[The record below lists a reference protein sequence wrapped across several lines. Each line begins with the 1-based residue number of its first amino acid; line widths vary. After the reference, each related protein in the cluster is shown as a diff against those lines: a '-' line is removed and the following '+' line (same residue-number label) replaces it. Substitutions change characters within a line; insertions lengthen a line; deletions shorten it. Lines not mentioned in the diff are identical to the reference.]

1 MSNLPFSKAFAL
13 CALLIAMCAAAFAQG
28 TTTRITGTVKDPQG
42 SPISGATVTIRRA
55 GVDTPL
61 TTQTSDSGQYVFDL
75 IQAGTYE
82 VSVEKA
88 GFSRFVST
96 DNVAQINVP
105 TTVNVTLAIG
115 DVSATVTVVGAA
127 EAVQTATSGNV
138 SSTIDEKTV
147 TSLPIVGT
155 RGRNPLDLLNF
166 QPGVVVGSNTGGGV
180 QVHGSRDRAFNFTL
194 DGIDINDSTAGGS
207 NFTPLRPNPES
218 IQEFQII
225 TSNPT
230 AEQGRSSGAQ
240 VTFVTKSGTNEFHG
254 NVFEFYQTPRF
265 NAKSYPETIART
277 AKGQFVQHIF
287 GGSFGG
293 PLPDLGWG
301 DEGRKPG
308 WLRDKAF
315 FFLNLQMLR
324 AYDSAL
330 VNRTVY
336 TQRARDGFFRYVVG
350 LGNGNAGSTSTTAPP
365 SVDINGNPVRPA
377 CGGAVTTLCIR
388 EYDANANSPIAFD
401 QTLRGYITAMPL
413 PNNFAGGDGLNTA
426 FYSWSSPQNEK
437 QTDFVT
443 KVDYILNQK
452 NAFYVRYA
460 YGNQNTIGDGANGGR
475 PIFPGFARI
484 VDTFRSPRNLAI
496 NWRFSPTPRVTNE
509 FTYGFSTYAFKFDT
523 PEPDPVYNFVF
534 RNPSDTN
541 LNDSYNARGVKTN
554 QFIDN
559 ITFDL
564 SPHTVKAGINF
575 RLYKHTDDRYS
586 VASSTI
592 EGKVS
597 FSNDNSRF
605 NGSIPG
611 IPSFNLPASGSSSIN
626 ANDLTRLRSMLTDYI
641 GFVDS
646 VNRAFVSNGTTFDPP
661 GTRWLNE
668 AHYDEYDFYVQDSW
682 KIRPNFLL
690 DFGVRWEIKKNPTVS
705 DRPVLVPNQDFR
717 VGAAPSNTLR
727 WVEGKLF
734 EPEYGLFLPS
744 VGFAWD
750 PFKDG
755 KTSIRANYRRAT
767 DRFATFL
774 FGSSIFQGTPG
785 NNIGVFNT
793 AFGNAGGLWRNVA
806 PTMASLTPTQSPA
819 VLSQPA
825 ALGTGSL
832 TVIDPELKFPR
843 IQSILLSFQ
852 REIWKDSVFEFNFI
866 HKRGRNLTGGYNVNQ
881 ANIAATDPRCPGE
894 TFLSAW
900 STVMNNAAAATPCL
914 ISKFKN
920 SSGVAYTT
928 TSFRS
933 DFSADNSAQPSFGTN
948 ATANSVAATARSL
961 ALLTGTRSLTS
972 LGFSPY
978 FFMPFPQ
985 FSGGLNVIDSN
996 DYSNYT
1002 GLEFIFRRRFNAGLG
1017 FQAAYTWSVSKDN
1030 RSFDPS
1036 LTTVSSGTLQSASST
1051 PFDINNRD
1059 LNYSWSDFDRRH
1071 VFQATWVYELP
1082 FGDGKR
1088 FKFDN
1093 SVANYII
1100 SGWQFSGTFVWQ
1112 SGRPF
1117 TVYTGFNTFSSVVG
1131 ALATCDGCPR
1141 NLGTVVDEGG
1151 RNFFFAAEQRAKFG
1165 TPAAGEISDIPRNYF
1180 IEPSYWQPDISM
1192 LRKFKLTEKFNL
1204 DFRVDMRN
1212 VFNHPNFAAPTAV
1225 LNSNIFGR
1233 INDAVTNNARR
1244 VQFSM
1249 KLNF

>member
-1 MSNLPFSKAFAL
+1 MSNLSFSKAFTI
-13 CALLIAMCAAAFAQG
+13 CALSLTFCIAAFAQG
-28 TTTRITGTVKDPQG
+28 TTSRITGTVTDPQG
-42 SPISGATVTIRRA
+42 SPVSGATVTIVREGTGA
-55 GVDTPL
+55 PL
-61 TTQTSDSGQYVFDL
+61 TTQTSDNGQYTFDL
-75 IQAGTYE
+75 IQAGSYQVT
-82 VSVEKA
+82 VEKA
-88 GFSRFVST
+88 GFNKFVSPG
-96 DNVAQINVP
+96 NVAQINVP
-105 TTVNVTLAIG
+105 STVNITMTVG
-115 DVSATVTVVGAA
+115 DVNATVTVVGAA
-127 EAVQTATSGNV
+127 EAVQTATTGNV
-138 SSTIDEKTV
+138 GSTVDEKTV

-207 NFTPLRPNPES
+207 NFTPLRTNPES

-240 VTFVTKSGTNEFHG
+240 VTLVTKSGSNEFHG

-265 NAKSYPETIART
+265 NAKSYPETIARS

-293 PLPDLGWG
+293 PIPYP
-301 DEGRKPG
+301 KPNDTQMFRF
-308 WLRDKAF
+308 LRDKAF

-336 TQRARDGFFRYVVG
+336 TQQARAGMFRYVVG
-350 LGNGNAGSTSTTAPP
+350 RANANAGSSTAA
-365 SVDINGNPVRPA
+365 VDINGNPVLPN
-377 CGGAVTTLCIR
+377 CGGAVTTLCLR
-388 EYDANANSPIAFD
+388 QYDANANSPIPFD
-401 QTLRGYITAMPL
+401 TTLLGYVNSMPL
-413 PNNFAGGDGLNTA
+413 PNNFALGDGLNTA
-426 FYSWSSPQNEK
+426 GYSWTSPQNEK

-443 KVDYILNQK
+443 KIDYILDQR
-452 NAFYVRYA
+452 NAFYARYA

-475 PIFPGFARI
+475 PIFPGSPRI
-484 VDTFRSPRNLAI
+484 VDTFRSPRNFAA
-496 NWRFSPTPRVTNE
+496 NWRFSATPRVTNE
-509 FTYGFSTYAFKFDT
+509 FTFGHSRYAFSFDT

-534 RNPSDTN
+534 LNPSDIN

-575 RLYKHTDDRYS
+575 RLGKHTDDRYS

-597 FSNDNSRF
+597 FSNAISRF

-611 IPSFNLPASGSSSIN
+611 IPSFNLPATGNTGIN
-626 ANDLTRLRSMLTDYI
+626 SNDQTRLRSMLSDYV
-641 GFVDS
+641 GFVNS
-646 VNRAFVSNGTTFDPP
+646 VNRAFVSNGTAFDPP

-668 AHYDEYDFYVQDSW
+668 ANYNEYDFYVQDSW
-682 KIRPNFLL
+682 KITPNFLVDL
-690 DFGVRWEIKKNPTVS
+690 GVRWEIKMDPTVN
-705 DRPVLVPNQDFR
+705 DRPVLVPDQDFR
-717 VGAAPSNTLR
+717 VGSTPSNTLR
-727 WVEGKLF
+727 WVEGELF
-734 EPEYGLFLPS
+734 DSEFGLLLPS
-744 VGFAWD
+744 LGFAWD

-806 PTMASLTPTQSPA
+806 PVMQSLTPTQSPA

-832 TVIDPELKFPR
+832 TVIDPELKYPR
-843 IQSILLSFQ
+843 IQSFLVSFQ
-852 REIWKDSVFEFNFI
+852 RELWKNSVFEFNFI
-866 HKRGRNLTGGYNVNQ
+866 HKRGRSLTGGYNVNQ
-881 ANIAATDPRCPGE
+881 ANVTATDPRCPN
-894 TFLSAW
+894 TNFLQDW
-900 STVMNNAAAATPCL
+900 KTVMAPTAPAQTPCL
-914 ISKFKN
+914 IGLFRDSAGALYN
-920 SSGVAYTT
+920 TT
-928 TSFRS
+928 TFRS
-933 DFSADNSAQPSFGTN
+933 DFSADNGSQPTLGTG
-948 ATANSVAATARSL
+948 ATANSVAATARAL
-961 ALLTGTRSLTS
+961 ALLTGTRSLAS

-996 DYSNYT
+996 DYSNYK
-1002 GLEFIFRRRFNAGLG
+1002 GFEFIFRRRFSDGLG
-1017 FQAAYTWSVSKDN
+1017 FQAAYTWSLSKDN

-1036 LTTVSSGTLQSASST
+1036 LTTVSSGTVQSASST

-1082 FGDGKR
+1082 FGDGKK

-1093 SVANYII
+1093 AFANYIV

-1131 ALATCDGCPR
+1131 SLATCDGCPR
-1141 NLGTVVDEGG
+1141 DLGTVVEEAG
-1151 RNFFFAAEQRAKFG
+1151 RNFFFTAEQRAMFG
-1165 TPAAGEISDIPRNYF
+1165 TPDAGEISDIPRNYF
-1180 IEPSYWQPDISM
+1180 IEPSYWQPDFSL
-1192 LRKFKLTEKFNL
+1192 LRKFRLTEQFNL
-1204 DFRVDMRN
+1204 DFRVDLRN
-1212 VFNHPNFAAPTAV
+1212 AFNHPNFAAPTAV
-1225 LNSNIFGR
+1225 VTNTIFGR

-1244 VQFSM
+1244 IQFSM

>member
-1 MSNLPFSKAFAL
+1 MFNLPFSKALAV
-13 CALLIAMCAAAFAQG
+13 CALNLVFCLVAFSQG
-28 TTTRITGTVKDPQG
+28 TTTRITGTITDPQG
-42 SPISGATVTIRRA
+42 SPVSGATVTIVREGTGA
-55 GVDTPL
+55 PL
-61 TTQTSDSGQYVFDL
+61 TTQTSDTGQYTFDL

-82 VSVEKA
+82 ITVEKA
-88 GFSRFVST
+88 GFNKFVSPG
-96 DNVAQINVP
+96 NVARINVP
-105 TTVNVTLAIG
+105 TTINVTMIVG

-127 EAVQTATSGNV
+127 EAVQTATSGNLGT
-138 SSTIDEKTV
+138 TIDTKTLE
-147 TSLPIVGT
+147 SLPIVGT

-207 NFTPLRPNPES
+207 NFTPLRPNPEA

-240 VTFVTKSGTNEFHG
+240 VTFVTRSGTNEFHG
-254 NVFEFYQTPRF
+254 NLFEFYQTPRF
-265 NAKSYPETIART
+265 NAKSYPETIARS

-293 PLPDLGWG
+293 PIPDLGWG
-301 DEGRKPG
+301 EGRPLG
-308 WLRDKAF
+308 LLRDKAF
-315 FFLNLQMLR
+315 FFVNLQMLR

-336 TQRARDGFFRYVVG
+336 TQQARDGIFRYVVG
-350 LGNGNAGSTSTTAPP
+350 RQNANAGSSTAA
-365 SVDINGNPVRPA
+365 VDINGSPVLPN

-388 EYDANANSPIAFD
+388 QYDANANSPIPFD
-401 QTLRGYITAMPL
+401 PTLLAYLNSMPL

-426 FYSWSSPQNEK
+426 FFSWTSPQNER

-443 KVDYILNQK
+443 KIDYIHNQK

-460 YGNQNTIGDGANGGR
+460 FGNQNTIGDGANGGR
-475 PIFPGFARI
+475 PIFPNSPRL
-484 VDTFRSPRNLAI
+484 VDTFRSPRNFAA
-496 NWRFSPTPRVTNE
+496 NWRFSPTARVTNE
-509 FTYGFSTYAFKFDT
+509 FTFGHSRYTFKFDT
-523 PEPDPVYNFVF
+523 PFPDPVYNFVF
-534 RNPSDTN
+534 NTVNDLN
-541 LNDSYNARGVKTN
+541 INDSYNARGVKTN

-575 RLYKHTDDRYS
+575 RLGKHLDDRYS

-597 FSNDNSRF
+597 FSNALSRF

-611 IPSFNLPASGSSSIN
+611 IPSFNLPATGSTSIN
-626 ANDLTRLRSMLTDYI
+626 ANDQTTLRSMLANYV
-641 GFVDS
+641 GFVNS
-646 VNRAFVSNGTTFDPP
+646 VNRAFVSNGTAFDPP

-668 AHYDEYDFYVQDSW
+668 ANYNEYDFYVQDSW
-682 KIRPNFLL
+682 KITPNFLL
-690 DFGVRWEIKKNPTVS
+690 DFGVRWEIKQDPSVN

-717 VGAAPSNTLR
+717 VGSAPSNTLR
-727 WVEGKLF
+727 WVEGELF
-734 EPEYGLFLPS
+734 KSEYGLFLPS

-785 NNIGVFNT
+785 NNTGVFNT
-793 AFGNAGGLWRNVA
+793 AFGNAGGLWRDVA
-806 PTMASLTPTQSPA
+806 PVINSLTPTQSPA
-819 VLSQPA
+819 DLAQPTA
-825 ALGTGSL
+825 FGTGSL
-832 TVIDPELKFPR
+832 TVIDPELKYPR

-852 REIWKDSVFEFNFI
+852 RELWKNSVFEFNFI

-881 ANIAATDPRCPGE
+881 ANIFATDSRCPN
-894 TFLSAW
+894 TNFLQDWIA
-900 STVMNNAAAATPCL
+900 VMAPIAPTQTPCL
-914 ISKFKN
+914 IGLFRN
-920 SSGVAYTT
+920 SSGALYNTT
-928 TSFRS
+928 TFRS
-933 DFSADNSAQPSFGTN
+933 DFSADNTSQPTFGTG
-948 ATANSVAATARSL
+948 ATANSVAATARAL
-961 ALLTGTRSLTS
+961 ALLTGNRSLTS

-996 DYSNYT
+996 DYSNYK
-1002 GLEFIFRRRFNAGLG
+1002 GLEFIFRRRLTAGLG
-1017 FQAAYTWSVSKDN
+1017 FQSAYTWSVSKDN

-1036 LTTVSSGTLQSASST
+1036 LTTVSSGTAQSASST

-1071 VFQATWVYELP
+1071 VFQGSVIWELP
-1082 FGDGKR
+1082 FGEGR
-1088 FKFDN
+1088 AFKMNN
-1093 SVANYII
+1093 SVLNYMI
-1100 SGWQFSGTFVWQ
+1100 SGWQLTGGILWQ

-1131 ALATCDGCPR
+1131 SLATCDGCPR
-1141 NLGTVVDEGG
+1141 NLGGLIDEAG
-1151 RNFFFAAEQRAKFG
+1151 RNFWFSTEERSQFG
-1165 TPAAGEISDIPRNYF
+1165 TPGPGEISDIPRNYF
-1180 IEPSYWQPDISM
+1180 IAAPYFQADVSI
-1192 LRKFKLTEKFNL
+1192 LRKFKLTERFNL
-1204 DFRVDMRN
+1204 DFRVDAKN
-1212 VFNHPNFAAPTAV
+1212 VLNHPNFDMPTAV
-1225 LNSNIFGR
+1225 LSSSIFGR
-1233 INDAVTNNARR
+1233 INDAVTNNPRKI
-1244 VQFSM
+1244 QLSM